1 MKSVME
7 MLHTFIADYK
17 PNYLTIFLRVS
28 VVLETSL
35 APLPCLFVRN
45 FIQNELCRLR
55 VKRKQAKK

>member
-1 MKSVME
+1 

-28 VVLETSL
+28 IVLETSL

-45 FIQNELCRLR
+45 FIQNGLCRLR